1 VAVATVDIQINSQG
15 AVRSLN
21 QVDVASR
28 NTQSALQKLDGVV
41 GSLAASFAAGFAINR
56 VINDVK
62 ELDTNIRRLGT
73 VGVNVAKIN
82 PALSALSDRLGGV
95 ANKAELA
102 AASYQAASA
111 GFSDTAGN
119 IRILEAATKAATG
132 GLADNQGVT
141 EVLVKTLN
149 AYGMSGTQAYQVTD
163 SISKAVELGN
173 QEWSDYVSQLGR
185 VASMAALAGVS
196 LDEMNAF
203 IASAT
208 KNGATAEVAFTGL
221 SSVLT
226 QLLQPTKESQTAAA
240 QLGIQWNLMG
250 LQTKGLGGLMK
261 ELAVAINKDKEA
273 AARMVGPTEA
283 MRGAFAAASKD
294 GKDFETILGQI
305 GNASGKTDADFQTMK
320 GSLENTFKAL
330 DTSFKNLSEAL
341 GKAFGPTLVITIQDI
356 TKNVNGFA
364 AAMSAVPQPVM
375 NATGELVK
383 LIAQMILVQ
392 KAIQG
397 VIGLHVAFVAA
408 TTAITGSVAASG
420 TAATGSATAF
430 ALYTTNARTLQ
441 AASIA
446 TAGSVT
452 GLTTALLGLAGI
464 GIVTV
469 GINYVITQT
478 GAVLGSASA
487 AEKSLAAR
495 SQQSLAEQL
504 KGKTVE
510 ERQKMLK
517 TTQKNLANDR
527 KLASTLALQIRA
539 QDARAESAA
548 EMAAP
553 ADRAKLMEVQ
563 ARVKTNQA
571 RIKAITSI
579 PLEKPKKP
587 ELPPTPTGVS
597 GTGAGKDEKKKAKKE
612 RESELAQIQAA
623 NGLFASQEVI
633 KARIAKAEYDQN
645 QLEVMR
651 LQMVGRGVDLLAQAA
666 AIQRE
671 KIPQDEKDAKM
682 LGVRNG
688 LIASENQYQREIAQY
703 VKQQQEPLD
712 AIILA
717 NKTKFE
723 DDKAYQRL
731 LAEGINPELAQQYV
745 EIDRAGKALQKSLEP
760 AVALAKAAVLEAEAR
775 GMSAE
780 KIAEL
785 KKSLEDLQKL
795 PGQKVDEAKKGAEAA
810 NQPKSEAEKVAE
822 RIATLKKEITGL
834 TSIST
839 MAITAADGIGAA
851 FANSFQSLIQGS
863 MNAQEALA
871 SFFQNVASMFIEM
884 AMQIIA
890 KQMIMIVLQ
899 SILKALG
906 GGGSNLNAPANIN
919 NPLGDLGTIGGAYTG
934 KAIGG
939 PVTGNASYM
948 VGERGPEIFTPS
960 TSGNITPNNRLRDV
974 MGGSPASAGGGQ
986 MLNMTFETTRF
997 GNTEY
1002 VSRDQLEAA
1011 MAQTRRQAANDG
1023 AKRGMGMTLD
1033 KLQQSPQTRSRV
1045 GIR

>member
-21 QVDVASR
+21 QVDVASKR
-28 NTQSALQKLDGVV
+28 TQSALQKLDGVV

-56 VINDVK
+56 IISDVK

-149 AYGMSGTQAYQVTD
+149 AYGMSGTEAYKVTD

-185 VASMAALAGVS
+185 VASMAALSGVS

-221 SSVLT
+221 SAVLT

-240 QLGIQWNLMG
+240 KLGIQWNLMG

-261 ELAVAINKDKEA
+261 ELAVAIDRDKEA

-294 GKDFETILGQI
+294 GKDFSDILGQI

-320 GSLENTFKAL
+320 GSLDNTFKAL

-356 TKNVNGFA
+356 TKGVNGFA
-364 AAMSAVPQPVM
+364 DAMDAVPQPVM
-375 NATGELVK
+375 NATGELIK

-495 SQQSLAEQL
+495 SQQSLAGQL

-553 ADRAKLMEVQ
+553 ADRAKLIEVQ

-587 ELPPTPTGVS
+587 ELPPTLTGVGATGTDTGGAKKTPKPKDFTEQITNS
-597 GTGAGKDEKKKAKKE
+597 GTMLDLARSQFDIEGKILEARVAENTQLALNLEAQKQLLQVNADIAKIKADKDMPAAQKKIELARLAIQSETVSRQLNFDITAFQKQAIDSYPGYISGIMSAASGYSTILEYSKQLTVEQQKQKDLADGIANTVGQGMTSAFDALISGSENFGASLRNIASGVLKDIAMQLLRIYVINQAINAISSFFGPKTSAGAGFGGFNPASFSMGSLSGGLTGAGNF
-612 RESELAQIQAA
+612 S
-623 NGLFASQEVI
+623 
-633 KARIAKAEYDQN
+633 
-645 QLEVMR
+645 
-651 LQMVGRGVDLLAQAA
+651 
-666 AIQRE
+666 
-671 KIPQDEKDAKM
+671 
-682 LGVRNG
+682 
-688 LIASENQYQREIAQY
+688 
-703 VKQQQEPLD
+703 
-712 AIILA
+712 
-717 NKTKFE
+717 
-723 DDKAYQRL
+723 
-731 LAEGINPELAQQYV
+731 
-745 EIDRAGKALQKSLEP
+745 
-760 AVALAKAAVLEAEAR
+760 
-775 GMSAE
+775 SAFV
-780 KIAEL
+780 
-785 KKSLEDLQKL
+785 
-795 PGQKVDEAKKGAEAA
+795 P
-810 NQPKSEAEKVAE
+810 
-822 RIATLKKEITGL
+822 
-834 TSIST
+834 
-839 MAITAADGIGAA
+839 
-851 FANSFQSLIQGS
+851 
-863 MNAQEALA
+863 
-871 SFFQNVASMFIEM
+871 
-884 AMQIIA
+884 
-890 KQMIMIVLQ
+890 
-899 SILKALG
+899 KALG
-906 GGGSNLNAPANIN
+906 GPVSAGS
-919 NPLGDLGTIGGAYTG
+919 
-934 KAIGG
+934 
-939 PVTGNASYM
+939 SYM
-948 VGERGPEIFTPS
+948 VGERGPELFTPKHGGSIVPNNALGGSS
-960 TSGNITPNNRLRDV
+960 TNVVVNVDASGNSNVQGDQAQAKQLGVAVSAAVQAELVKQQRP
-974 MGGSPASAGGGQ
+974 GGLLSG
-986 MLNMTFETTRF
+986 
-997 GNTEY
+997 
-1002 VSRDQLEAA
+1002 
-1011 MAQTRRQAANDG
+1011 TRR
-1023 AKRGMGMTLD
+1023 
-1033 KLQQSPQTRSRV
+1033 
-1045 GIR
+1045 

>member
-1 VAVATVDIQINSQG
+1 MAVATVDIQINSQG

-21 QVDVASR
+21 QVDVASKR
-28 NTQSALQKLDGVV
+28 TQSALQKLDGVV

-56 VINDVK
+56 IISDVK

-149 AYGMSGTQAYQVTD
+149 AYGMSGTEAYKVTD

-185 VASMAALAGVS
+185 VASMAALSGVS

-221 SSVLT
+221 SAVLT

-240 QLGIQWNLMG
+240 KLGIQWNLMG

-261 ELAVAINKDKEA
+261 ELAVAIDRDKEA

-294 GKDFETILGQI
+294 GKDFSDILGQI

-320 GSLENTFKAL
+320 GSLDNTFKAL

-356 TKNVNGFA
+356 TKGVNGFGY
-364 AAMSAVPQPVM
+364 AMDAVPQPVM
-375 NATGELVK
+375 NATGELIK

-495 SQQSLAEQL
+495 SQQSLAGQL

-553 ADRAKLMEVQ
+553 ADRAKLIEVQ

-587 ELPPTPTGVS
+587 ELPPTPTGV
-597 GTGAGKDEKKKAKKE
+597 GATGAGTEKGSKKKKAKDFTEQIANSGTMLDLARSQFDIEGKILE
-612 RESELAQIQAA
+612 ARVAENTQLVLNLEAQKQLLQVNADIAKIKADKDMPAAQKKIELA
-623 NGLFASQEVI
+623 
-633 KARIAKAEYDQN
+633 
-645 QLEVMR
+645 R
-651 LQMVGRGVDLLAQAA
+651 L
-666 AIQRE
+666 AIQ
-671 KIPQDEKDAKM
+671 
-682 LGVRNG
+682 
-688 LIASENQYQREIAQY
+688 SETVSRQLNFDITAFQ
-703 VKQQQEPLD
+703 KQ
-712 AIILA
+712 AIDSYPGYIS
-717 NKTKFE
+717 
-723 DDKAYQRL
+723 
-731 LAEGINPELAQQYV
+731 GI
-745 EIDRAGKALQKSLEP
+745 
-760 AVALAKAAVLEAEAR
+760 
-775 GMSAE
+775 MSAASGYST
-780 KIAEL
+780 I
-785 KKSLEDLQKL
+785 LEYSKQLTVEQQKQKDL
-795 PGQKVDEAKKGAEAA
+795 
-810 NQPKSEAEKVAE
+810 
-822 RIATLKKEITGL
+822 
-834 TSIST
+834 
-839 MAITAADGIGAA
+839 ADGIANTVGQGMTSAFDALISGSENFGASLRNIA
-851 FANSFQSLIQGS
+851 SGVLKDIAMQLLRIYVINQAINAISSFFGPKTSAGAGFGGF
-863 MNAQEALA
+863 NPA
-871 SFFQNVASMFIEM
+871 SFSMGSLSGGLTGAGNFSS
-884 AMQIIA
+884 AF
-890 KQMIMIVLQ
+890 VP
-899 SILKALG
+899 KALG
-906 GGGSNLNAPANIN
+906 GPVSAGS
-919 NPLGDLGTIGGAYTG
+919 
-934 KAIGG
+934 
-939 PVTGNASYM
+939 SYM
-948 VGERGPEIFTPS
+948 VGERGPELFTPKHGGSIIPNNALGGGS
-960 TSGNITPNNRLRDV
+960 TSVMVNVDASGNSNVQGDQAQAKQLGVAVSAAVQAELVKQQRP
-974 MGGSPASAGGGQ
+974 GGLLSG
-986 MLNMTFETTRF
+986 
-997 GNTEY
+997 
-1002 VSRDQLEAA
+1002 
-1011 MAQTRRQAANDG
+1011 TRR
-1023 AKRGMGMTLD
+1023 
-1033 KLQQSPQTRSRV
+1033 
-1045 GIR
+1045 

>member
-1 VAVATVDIQINSQG
+1 VAVATVDIQVNSQG

-21 QVDVASR
+21 QVGVASKGAE
-28 NTQSALQKLDGVV
+28 SALQRLDGVV
-41 GSLAASFAAGFAINR
+41 GSLAASFAAGFAINK
-56 VINDVK
+56 IIGDVK

-95 ANKAELA
+95 ANKADLA
-102 AASYQAASA
+102 ASSYQAASA

-149 AYGMSGTQAYQVTD
+149 AYGMSGTEAYKVTD
-163 SISKAVELGN
+163 SISKAVEIGN

-185 VASMAALAGVS
+185 VASMAALSGVS
-196 LDEMNAF
+196 LDELNAF

-221 SSVLT
+221 SAVLT

-240 QLGIQWNLMG
+240 KLGIQWNLMG

-261 ELAVAINKDKEA
+261 ELAVAIDKDKEA

-294 GKDFETILGQI
+294 GKDFRDILGQI

-320 GSLENTFKAL
+320 GSLDNTFKAL

-356 TKNVNGFA
+356 TKGVNGFA
-364 AAMSAVPQPVM
+364 DAMDAVPQPVM
-375 NATGELVK
+375 NATGELIK

-478 GAVLGSASA
+478 GAVLESASA

-495 SQQSLAEQL
+495 SQQSLAGQL
-504 KGKTVE
+504 KDKTVE

-553 ADRAKLMEVQ
+553 ADRAKLIEVQ
-563 ARVKTNQA
+563 ARIKTNQA

-579 PLEKPKKP
+579 PLEKPKNP

-597 GTGAGKDEKKKAKKE
+597 GAGAGTETGGKKKKAKDFTEQIANSGIMLDLARSQFDIEGKILE
-612 RESELAQIQAA
+612 ARVAENTQLVLNLEAQKQLLQVNADIARIKVDKDMPAAQKKIELA
-623 NGLFASQEVI
+623 
-633 KARIAKAEYDQN
+633 
-645 QLEVMR
+645 R
-651 LQMVGRGVDLLAQAA
+651 L
-666 AIQRE
+666 AIQSETISRQLNFDITAFQKQAVDTYPE
-671 KIPQDEKDAKM
+671 Y
-682 LGVRNG
+682 
-688 LIASENQYQREIAQY
+688 IA
-703 VKQQQEPLD
+703 
-712 AIILA
+712 
-717 NKTKFE
+717 
-723 DDKAYQRL
+723 
-731 LAEGINPELAQQYV
+731 GI
-745 EIDRAGKALQKSLEP
+745 
-760 AVALAKAAVLEAEAR
+760 
-775 GMSAE
+775 MSAASGYST
-780 KIAEL
+780 I
-785 KKSLEDLQKL
+785 LEYSKQLTVEQQKQKDL
-795 PGQKVDEAKKGAEAA
+795 
-810 NQPKSEAEKVAE
+810 
-822 RIATLKKEITGL
+822 
-834 TSIST
+834 
-839 MAITAADGIGAA
+839 ADGIANTVGQGMTSAFDALISGTESFGASLRNIA
-851 FANSFQSLIQGS
+851 SGVLKDIAMQLLRIYVINQAINAISSFFGPKTPAGAGFGGF
-863 MNAQEALA
+863 NPA
-871 SFFQNVASMFIEM
+871 SFSMGSLSGGLTGATNFSS
-884 AMQIIA
+884 AF
-890 KQMIMIVLQ
+890 VP
-899 SILKALG
+899 KALG
-906 GGGSNLNAPANIN
+906 GPVSAGS
-919 NPLGDLGTIGGAYTG
+919 
-934 KAIGG
+934 
-939 PVTGNASYM
+939 SYM
-948 VGERGPEIFTPS
+948 VGERGPELFTPKHGGSIVPNNALGGGS
-960 TSGNITPNNRLRDV
+960 TSVVVNVDASGNSNVQGDQAQSRQLGIAVSAAVQAELVKQQRP
-974 MGGSPASAGGGQ
+974 GGLLSG
-986 MLNMTFETTRF
+986 
-997 GNTEY
+997 
-1002 VSRDQLEAA
+1002 
-1011 MAQTRRQAANDG
+1011 TRR
-1023 AKRGMGMTLD
+1023 
-1033 KLQQSPQTRSRV
+1033 
-1045 GIR
+1045 

>member
-1 VAVATVDIQINSQG
+1 VAVATVDIQVNSQG

-21 QVDVASR
+21 QVGVASK

-56 VINDVK
+56 IISDVK

-149 AYGMSGTQAYQVTD
+149 AYGMSGTEAYKVTD

-185 VASMAALAGVS
+185 VASMAALSGVS

-221 SSVLT
+221 SAVLT

-240 QLGIQWNLMG
+240 KLGIQWNLMG

-261 ELAVAINKDKEA
+261 ELSVAIDKDKEA

-294 GKDFETILGQI
+294 GKDFRDILGQI

-320 GSLENTFKAL
+320 GSLDNTFKAL

-356 TKNVNGFA
+356 TKGVNGFA
-364 AAMSAVPQPVM
+364 DAMDAVPQPVM
-375 NATGELVK
+375 NATGELIK

-495 SQQSLAEQL
+495 SQQSLAGQL

-553 ADRAKLMEVQ
+553 ADRAKLIEVQ

-587 ELPPTPTGVS
+587 ELPPTPTGV
-597 GTGAGKDEKKKAKKE
+597 GATGAGTEKGSKKAKVKDFTE
-612 RESELAQIQAA
+612 QITNSGTMLDLARSQFDIEGKILEARVAENTQLVLNLEAQKQLLQVNADIAKIKADKDMPAAQKKIELA
-623 NGLFASQEVI
+623 
-633 KARIAKAEYDQN
+633 
-645 QLEVMR
+645 R
-651 LQMVGRGVDLLAQAA
+651 L
-666 AIQRE
+666 AIQSETVSRQLNFDITAFQ
-671 KIPQDEKDAKM
+671 KQAVDTYPQYISGIMSAASGYSTILEYSKQLTVEQQKQKDLAD
-682 LGVRNG
+682 GVANTVGQGMTSAFDALISGSENFGASLRN
-688 LIASENQYQREIAQY
+688 IASGVLKDIAMQLLRIYVINQ
-703 VKQQQEPLD
+703 
-712 AIILA
+712 AINAISSFLGP
-717 NKTKFE
+717 KTSAGSGF
-723 DDKAYQRL
+723 
-731 LAEGINPELAQQYV
+731 GGFNP
-745 EIDRAGKALQKSLEP
+745 
-760 AVALAKAAVLEAEAR
+760 
-775 GMSAE
+775 
-780 KIAEL
+780 
-785 KKSLEDLQKL
+785 
-795 PGQKVDEAKKGAEAA
+795 
-810 NQPKSEAEKVAE
+810 
-822 RIATLKKEITGL
+822 
-834 TSIST
+834 
-839 MAITAADGIGAA
+839 
-851 FANSFQSLIQGS
+851 
-863 MNAQEALA
+863 A
-871 SFFQNVASMFIEM
+871 SFSMSSLSGGLSGATNFSS
-884 AMQIIA
+884 AF
-890 KQMIMIVLQ
+890 VP
-899 SILKALG
+899 KALG
-906 GGGSNLNAPANIN
+906 GPVSAGS
-919 NPLGDLGTIGGAYTG
+919 
-934 KAIGG
+934 
-939 PVTGNASYM
+939 SYM
-948 VGERGPEIFTPS
+948 VGERGPELFTPKHGGSIVPNNALGGGS
-960 TSGNITPNNRLRDV
+960 TSVVVNVDASGNSNVQGDQAQAKQLGVAVSAAVQAELVKQQRP
-974 MGGSPASAGGGQ
+974 GGLLAG
-986 MLNMTFETTRF
+986 
-997 GNTEY
+997 
-1002 VSRDQLEAA
+1002 
-1011 MAQTRRQAANDG
+1011 TRR
-1023 AKRGMGMTLD
+1023 
-1033 KLQQSPQTRSRV
+1033 
-1045 GIR
+1045 

>member
-1 VAVATVDIQINSQG
+1 MAVATVDIQINSQG
-15 AVRSLN
+15 AVRNLN
-21 QVDVASR
+21 QVGVASKSAE
-28 NTQSALQKLDGVV
+28 NALQRLDGVV

-56 VINDVK
+56 IISDVK

-95 ANKAELA
+95 ANKADLA
-102 AASYQAASA
+102 ASSYQAASA

-149 AYGMSGTQAYQVTD
+149 AYGMSGTEAYKVTD

-185 VASMAALAGVS
+185 VASMAALSGVS

-221 SSVLT
+221 SAVLT

-240 QLGIQWNLMG
+240 KLGIQWNLMG
-250 LQTKGLGGLMK
+250 LQTKGLSGLMK
-261 ELAVAINKDKEA
+261 ELAVAIDKDKEA

-294 GKDFETILGQI
+294 GKDFRDILGQI

-320 GSLENTFKAL
+320 GSLDNTFKAL

-356 TKNVNGFA
+356 TKGVNGFA
-364 AAMSAVPQPVM
+364 DAMDAVPQPVM
-375 NATGELVK
+375 NATGELIK

-430 ALYTTNARTLQ
+430 ALYTSNTRTLQ
-441 AASIA
+441 TAAIA

-495 SQQSLAEQL
+495 SQQSLAGQL

-517 TTQKNLANDR
+517 ITQKNLANDR

-553 ADRAKLMEVQ
+553 ADRAKLIEVQ

-587 ELPPTPTGVS
+587 ELPPTPTGVAGA
-597 GTGAGKDEKKKAKKE
+597 GTGTGTGTKPPRAKQTPKPKDFTEQIANSKTALNLANLQFAAEGKILEARRLANEPLALALTAQKE
-612 RESELAQIQAA
+612 IYRINADVAR
-623 NGLFASQEVI
+623 I
-633 KARIAKAEYDQN
+633 KADKDMPAAQKLNEIAALEIQSKTINRQLTYDIATAEQTAG
-645 QLEVMR
+645 QTR
-651 LQMVGRGVDLLAQAA
+651 LQ
-666 AIQRE
+666 
-671 KIPQDEKDAKM
+671 
-682 LGVRNG
+682 
-688 LIASENQYQREIAQY
+688 
-703 VKQQQEPLD
+703 
-712 AIILA
+712 
-717 NKTKFE
+717 
-723 DDKAYQRL
+723 
-731 LAEGINPELAQQYV
+731 
-745 EIDRAGKALQKSLEP
+745 
-760 AVALAKAAVLEAEAR
+760 
-775 GMSAE
+775 
-780 KIAEL
+780 
-785 KKSLEDLQKL
+785 
-795 PGQKVDEAKKGAEAA
+795 
-810 NQPKSEAEKVAE
+810 
-822 RIATLKKEITGL
+822 
-834 TSIST
+834 
-839 MAITAADGIGAA
+839 AITAYLEKQYELNTAIQQQKALAESVSGTLGQGMTAVFDT
-851 FANSFQSLIQGS
+851 LIQGS
-863 MNAQEALA
+863 DNWGKSLQQIASKVLVDIANQLIRIYVIEQAVSAIKSFLSPALP
-871 SFFQNVASMFIEM
+871 F
-884 AMQIIA
+884 
-890 KQMIMIVLQ
+890 
-899 SILKALG
+899 G
-906 GGGSNLNAPANIN
+906 GGG
-919 NPLGDLGTIGGAYTG
+919 GQIGGVGTLGPNYGIKQFAN
-934 KAIGG
+934 GG
-939 PVTGNASYM
+939 VPPVGRPSI
-948 VGERGPEIFTPS
+948 VGERGPELFMPGIRGTV
-960 TSGNITPNNRLRDV
+960 IPNGGF
-974 MGGSPASAGGGQ
+974 GGSTNVVVNVDASGSNVQGDQAQAKQLGVAVSAAVQAELVKQQRPGGLLAG
-986 MLNMTFETTRF
+986 
-997 GNTEY
+997 
-1002 VSRDQLEAA
+1002 
-1011 MAQTRRQAANDG
+1011 TRR
-1023 AKRGMGMTLD
+1023 
-1033 KLQQSPQTRSRV
+1033 
-1045 GIR
+1045 

>member
-15 AVRSLN
+15 AVRNLN
-21 QVDVASR
+21 QVGVASKGAE
-28 NTQSALQKLDGVV
+28 NALQRLDGVV
-41 GSLAASFAAGFAINR
+41 GSLAASFAAGFAINK
-56 VINDVK
+56 IISDVK

-95 ANKAELA
+95 ANKADLA
-102 AASYQAASA
+102 ASSYQAASA

-149 AYGMSGTQAYQVTD
+149 AYGMSGTEAYKVTD

-185 VASMAALAGVS
+185 VASMAALSGVS

-221 SSVLT
+221 SAVLT

-240 QLGIQWNLMG
+240 KLGIQWNLMG

-261 ELAVAINKDKEA
+261 ELAVAIDKDKEA

-294 GKDFETILGQI
+294 GKDFRDILGQI

-320 GSLENTFKAL
+320 GSLDNTFKAL

-356 TKNVNGFA
+356 TKGVNGFA
-364 AAMSAVPQPVM
+364 DAMDAVPQPVM
-375 NATGELVK
+375 NATGELIK

-495 SQQSLAEQL
+495 SQQSLAGQL

-587 ELPPTPTGVS
+587 ELPPTPTGA
-597 GTGAGKDEKKKAKKE
+597 GATGAGTEKGSKKKKAKDFTEQITNSGTMLDLARSQFDIEGKILE
-612 RESELAQIQAA
+612 ARVAENTQLVLNLEAQKQLLQVNADIARIKVDKDMPAAQKKIELA
-623 NGLFASQEVI
+623 
-633 KARIAKAEYDQN
+633 
-645 QLEVMR
+645 R
-651 LQMVGRGVDLLAQAA
+651 L
-666 AIQRE
+666 AIQSETVSRQLNFDITAFQ
-671 KIPQDEKDAKM
+671 KQAIDSYPQYISGIMSAASGYSTVLEYSKQLTVEQQKQKDLAD
-682 LGVRNG
+682 GVANTVGQGMTSAFDALISGSENFGASLRN
-688 LIASENQYQREIAQY
+688 IASGVLKDIAMQLLRIYVINQ
-703 VKQQQEPLD
+703 
-712 AIILA
+712 AINAISSFLGP
-717 NKTKFE
+717 KTSAGAGF
-723 DDKAYQRL
+723 
-731 LAEGINPELAQQYV
+731 GGFNPASFSM
-745 EIDRAGKALQKSLEP
+745 GSLS
-760 AVALAKAAVLEAEAR
+760 
-775 GMSAE
+775 G
-780 KIAEL
+780 
-785 KKSLEDLQKL
+785 
-795 PGQKVDEAKKGAEAA
+795 
-810 NQPKSEAEKVAE
+810 
-822 RIATLKKEITGL
+822 GL
-834 TSIST
+834 TGVGNFSS
-839 MAITAADGIGAA
+839 A
-851 FANSFQSLIQGS
+851 F
-863 MNAQEALA
+863 
-871 SFFQNVASMFIEM
+871 VP
-884 AMQIIA
+884 
-890 KQMIMIVLQ
+890 
-899 SILKALG
+899 KALG
-906 GGGSNLNAPANIN
+906 GPVSAGS
-919 NPLGDLGTIGGAYTG
+919 
-934 KAIGG
+934 
-939 PVTGNASYM
+939 SYM
-948 VGERGPEIFTPS
+948 VGERGPELFTPKHG
-960 TSGNITPNNRLRDV
+960 GNIVPNNAL
-974 MGGSPASAGGGQ
+974 GGG
-986 MLNMTFETTRF
+986 TTNVVVNVDAS
-997 GNTEY
+997 GSNVQGDQAQAKQLGVV
-1002 VSRDQLEAA
+1002 VSAA
-1011 MAQTRRQAANDG
+1011 VQAELVKQQRPGGLLAGTRR
-1023 AKRGMGMTLD
+1023 
-1033 KLQQSPQTRSRV
+1033 
-1045 GIR
+1045 

>member
-1 VAVATVDIQINSQG
+1 MAVATVDIQINSQG

-21 QVDVASR
+21 QVDVASKR
-28 NTQSALQKLDGVV
+28 TQSALQKLDGVV

-56 VINDVK
+56 IISDVK

-149 AYGMSGTQAYQVTD
+149 AYGMSGTEAYKVTD

-185 VASMAALAGVS
+185 VASMAALSGVS

-221 SSVLT
+221 SAVLT

-240 QLGIQWNLMG
+240 KLGIQWNLMG

-261 ELAVAINKDKEA
+261 ELAVAIDRDKEA

-294 GKDFETILGQI
+294 GKDFSDILGQI

-320 GSLENTFKAL
+320 GSLDNTFKAL

-356 TKNVNGFA
+356 TKGVNGFA
-364 AAMSAVPQPVM
+364 DAMDAVPQPVM
-375 NATGELVK
+375 NATGELIK

-495 SQQSLAEQL
+495 SQHSLAGQL

-553 ADRAKLMEVQ
+553 ADRAKLIEVQ

-587 ELPPTPTGVS
+587 ELPPTLTRVGATGTDTGGAKKTPKPKDFTEQITNSGTMLDLARSQFDIEGKILEARVAENTQLVLNLEAQKQLLQVNADIAKIKADKDMPAAQKKIELARLAIQSETVS
-597 GTGAGKDEKKKAKKE
+597 RQLNFDITAFQKQAIDSYPGYISGIMSAASGYSTILEYSKQLTVEQQKQKDLADGIANTVGQGMTSAFDALISGSENFGASLRNIASGVLKDIAMQLLRIYVINQAINAISSFFGPKTSAGAGFGGFNPASFSMGSLSGGLTGAGNF
-612 RESELAQIQAA
+612 S
-623 NGLFASQEVI
+623 
-633 KARIAKAEYDQN
+633 
-645 QLEVMR
+645 
-651 LQMVGRGVDLLAQAA
+651 
-666 AIQRE
+666 
-671 KIPQDEKDAKM
+671 
-682 LGVRNG
+682 
-688 LIASENQYQREIAQY
+688 
-703 VKQQQEPLD
+703 
-712 AIILA
+712 
-717 NKTKFE
+717 
-723 DDKAYQRL
+723 
-731 LAEGINPELAQQYV
+731 
-745 EIDRAGKALQKSLEP
+745 
-760 AVALAKAAVLEAEAR
+760 
-775 GMSAE
+775 SAFV
-780 KIAEL
+780 
-785 KKSLEDLQKL
+785 
-795 PGQKVDEAKKGAEAA
+795 P
-810 NQPKSEAEKVAE
+810 
-822 RIATLKKEITGL
+822 
-834 TSIST
+834 
-839 MAITAADGIGAA
+839 
-851 FANSFQSLIQGS
+851 
-863 MNAQEALA
+863 
-871 SFFQNVASMFIEM
+871 
-884 AMQIIA
+884 
-890 KQMIMIVLQ
+890 
-899 SILKALG
+899 KALG
-906 GGGSNLNAPANIN
+906 GPVSAGS
-919 NPLGDLGTIGGAYTG
+919 
-934 KAIGG
+934 
-939 PVTGNASYM
+939 SYM
-948 VGERGPEIFTPS
+948 VGERGPELFTPKHGGS
-960 TSGNITPNNRLRDV
+960 IIPNNALG
-974 MGGSPASAGGGQ
+974 GGSTNVVVNVDASGSNVQGDQSQAKQLGVAVSAAVQAELVKQQRPGGLLSG
-986 MLNMTFETTRF
+986 
-997 GNTEY
+997 
-1002 VSRDQLEAA
+1002 
-1011 MAQTRRQAANDG
+1011 TRR
-1023 AKRGMGMTLD
+1023 
-1033 KLQQSPQTRSRV
+1033 
-1045 GIR
+1045 

>member
-1 VAVATVDIQINSQG
+1 VAVATVDIQVNSQG

-21 QVDVASR
+21 QVGVASKGAE
-28 NTQSALQKLDGVV
+28 SALQRLDGVV
-41 GSLAASFAAGFAINR
+41 GSLAASFAAGFAINK
-56 VINDVK
+56 IIGDVK

-95 ANKAELA
+95 ANKADLA
-102 AASYQAASA
+102 ASSYQAASA

-149 AYGMSGTQAYQVTD
+149 AYGMSGTEAYKVTD

-185 VASMAALAGVS
+185 VASMAALSGVS
-196 LDEMNAF
+196 LDELNAF

-221 SSVLT
+221 SAVLT

-240 QLGIQWNLMG
+240 KLGIQWNLMG

-261 ELAVAINKDKEA
+261 ELAVAIDKDKEA

-294 GKDFETILGQI
+294 GKDFRDILGQI

-320 GSLENTFKAL
+320 GSLDNTFKAL

-356 TKNVNGFA
+356 TKGVNGFA
-364 AAMSAVPQPVM
+364 DAMDAVPQPVM
-375 NATGELVK
+375 NATGELIK

-478 GAVLGSASA
+478 GAVLESASA

-495 SQQSLAEQL
+495 SQQSLAGQL

-553 ADRAKLMEVQ
+553 ADRAKLIEVQ
-563 ARVKTNQA
+563 ARIKTNQA

-579 PLEKPKKP
+579 PLEKPKNP

-597 GTGAGKDEKKKAKKE
+597 GAGAGTGAKRTKKLPEPKDFTEQIANSKTALNLANLQFAAEGKILEARRLANEPLALALTAQKEIYRINADMARIKADKDMPA
-612 RESELAQIQAA
+612 AQKLNEIAALEVQSKAITRQLTYDIATAEQAA
-623 NGLFASQEVI
+623 GQT
-633 KARIAKAEYDQN
+633 
-645 QLEVMR
+645 R
-651 LQMVGRGVDLLAQAA
+651 LQ
-666 AIQRE
+666 
-671 KIPQDEKDAKM
+671 
-682 LGVRNG
+682 
-688 LIASENQYQREIAQY
+688 
-703 VKQQQEPLD
+703 
-712 AIILA
+712 
-717 NKTKFE
+717 
-723 DDKAYQRL
+723 
-731 LAEGINPELAQQYV
+731 
-745 EIDRAGKALQKSLEP
+745 
-760 AVALAKAAVLEAEAR
+760 
-775 GMSAE
+775 
-780 KIAEL
+780 
-785 KKSLEDLQKL
+785 
-795 PGQKVDEAKKGAEAA
+795 
-810 NQPKSEAEKVAE
+810 
-822 RIATLKKEITGL
+822 
-834 TSIST
+834 
-839 MAITAADGIGAA
+839 AITAYLEKQYELNTAIQQQKALAESVSSTLGQGMTSVFDL
-851 FANSFQSLIQGS
+851 LIQGS
-863 MNAQEALA
+863 DNWGKSLQQIASKVLVDIANQLIRIYVIEQAVSAIKSFLSPALP
-871 SFFQNVASMFIEM
+871 F
-884 AMQIIA
+884 
-890 KQMIMIVLQ
+890 
-899 SILKALG
+899 G
-906 GGGSNLNAPANIN
+906 GGG
-919 NPLGDLGTIGGAYTG
+919 GQIGGVGTLGPNYGIKQFAN
-934 KAIGG
+934 GG
-939 PVTGNASYM
+939 VPPVGRPSL
-948 VGERGPEIFTPS
+948 VGERGPELFMPGIRGTVIPNGGFGGS
-960 TSGNITPNNRLRDV
+960 TSVVVNVDASGNSNVQGDQAQSRQLGIAVSAAVQAELVKQQRP
-974 MGGSPASAGGGQ
+974 GGLLSG
-986 MLNMTFETTRF
+986 
-997 GNTEY
+997 
-1002 VSRDQLEAA
+1002 
-1011 MAQTRRQAANDG
+1011 TRR
-1023 AKRGMGMTLD
+1023 
-1033 KLQQSPQTRSRV
+1033 
-1045 GIR
+1045 

>member
-1 VAVATVDIQINSQG
+1 MAVATVDIQINSQG

-21 QVDVASR
+21 QVDLASR

-261 ELAVAINKDKEA
+261 ELAVAIDKDKEA

-356 TKNVNGFA
+356 TKGVNGFA
-364 AAMSAVPQPVM
+364 TAMSAVPQPVM
-375 NATGELVK
+375 DAVGTIIKVT
-383 LIAQMILVQ
+383 AQIILLQ
-392 KAIQG
+392 KAMQG
-397 VIGLHVAFVAA
+397 VIALRAAYVLAMGSMA
-408 TTAITGSVAASG
+408 TT
-420 TAATGSATAF
+420 TAAAGAAANSSASAF
-430 ALYTTNARTLQ
+430 ALYTNNIKTLETAS
-441 AASIA
+441 AASTTKVAGLLRVVGSLAAIGGIVITVDLIVKGIGDVIA
-446 TAGSVT
+446 ATREIMRLRGIRAGGGAAAQFAGASRETVV
-452 GLTTALLGLAGI
+452 GAQKDQKKILAGI
-464 GIVTV
+464 QRSQKANELNAGQKLAQTV
-469 GINYVITQT
+469 LGGLSPVFGLPTAGQQAQRAQLYQEQTRFSQGVLGLDPMKFKETTPKPQETTQT
-478 GAVLGSASA
+478 SNS
-487 AEKSLAAR
+487 SDP
-495 SQQSLAEQL
+495 
-504 KGKTVE
+504 
-510 ERQKMLK
+510 
-517 TTQKNLANDR
+517 N
-527 KLASTLALQIRA
+527 
-539 QDARAESAA
+539 
-548 EMAAP
+548 
-553 ADRAKLMEVQ
+553 
-563 ARVKTNQA
+563 
-571 RIKAITSI
+571 
-579 PLEKPKKP
+579 
-587 ELPPTPTGVS
+587 
-597 GTGAGKDEKKKAKKE
+597 AGKDEKKKADKAA
-612 RESELAQIQAA
+612 RDAARLAEQTKTQLDAA
-623 NGLFASQEVI
+623 YKLNAL
-633 KARIAKAEYDQN
+633 
-645 QLEVMR
+645 
-651 LQMVGRGVDLLAQAA
+651 AA
-666 AIQRE
+666 ADLGIQTS
-671 KIPQDEKDAKM
+671 M
-682 LGVRNG
+682 
-688 LIASENQYQREIAQY
+688 
-703 VKQQQEPLD
+703 
-712 AIILA
+712 
-717 NKTKFE
+717 TKEETLQGQF
-723 DDKAYQRL
+723 DKAALERRIKFL
-731 LAEGINPELAQQYV
+731 
-745 EIDRAGKALQKSLEP
+745 DLQKSAKSESERQSLASAQLSEILIANNKYAKDKKDLLEQQT
-760 AVALAKAAVLEAEAR
+760 
-775 GMSAE
+775 
-780 KIAEL
+780 AEL
-785 KKSLEDLQKL
+785 YSQLDISGVLDKTLQNRLSGAFMGNTATGTFGTQMDLMPELTGGKAGKKIEELKTQI
-795 PGQKVDEAKKGAEAA
+795 
-810 NQPKSEAEKVAE
+810 SE
-822 RIATLKKEITGL
+822 L
-834 TSIST
+834 TNIGN

-851 FANSFQSLIQGS
+851 FADSFQGLIQGS
-863 MNAQEALA
+863 MNAQQALGN
-871 SFFQNVASMFIEM
+871 FFKSVANMFLEM
-884 AMQIIA
+884 AAQIIA
-890 KQMIMIVLQ
+890 KQMAMIVLQ

-906 GGGSNLNAPANIN
+906 AAVGGGSVGSTATNY
-919 NPLGDLGTIGGAYTG
+919 GGGAG
-934 KAIGG
+934 VSAFNPASFSMGSLVGGRAIGG

-974 MGGSPASAGGGQ
+974 MGGNPASAGGGQ

>member
-15 AVRSLN
+15 AVRNLN
-21 QVDVASR
+21 QVGVASKGAE
-28 NTQSALQKLDGVV
+28 NALKRLDGVV

-56 VINDVK
+56 IISDVK

-95 ANKAELA
+95 ANKADLA
-102 AASYQAASA
+102 ASSYQAASA

-149 AYGMSGTQAYQVTD
+149 AYGMSGTEAYKVTD

-185 VASMAALAGVS
+185 VASMAALSGVS

-221 SSVLT
+221 SAVLT

-240 QLGIQWNLMG
+240 KLGIQWNLMG

-261 ELAVAINKDKEA
+261 ELAVAIDKDKEA

-294 GKDFETILGQI
+294 GKDFRDILGQI

-320 GSLENTFKAL
+320 GSLDNTFKAL

-356 TKNVNGFA
+356 TKGVNGFA
-364 AAMSAVPQPVM
+364 DAMDAVPQPVM
-375 NATGELVK
+375 NATGELIK

-495 SQQSLAEQL
+495 SQQSLAGQL

-553 ADRAKLMEVQ
+553 ADRAKLIEVQ

-587 ELPPTPTGVS
+587 ELPPTPTGV
-597 GTGAGKDEKKKAKKE
+597 GATGAGTEKGSKKKKAKDFTEQITNSGTMLDLARSQFDIEGKILE
-612 RESELAQIQAA
+612 ARVAENTQLVLNLEAQKQLLQVNADIAKIKADKDMPAAQKKIELA
-623 NGLFASQEVI
+623 
-633 KARIAKAEYDQN
+633 
-645 QLEVMR
+645 R
-651 LQMVGRGVDLLAQAA
+651 L
-666 AIQRE
+666 AIQSETVSRQLNFDITAFQ
-671 KIPQDEKDAKM
+671 KQAIDSYPQYISGIMSAASGYSTVLEYSKQLTVEQQKQKDLAD
-682 LGVRNG
+682 GVANTVGQGMTSAFDALISGSENFGASLRN
-688 LIASENQYQREIAQY
+688 IASGVLKDIAMQLLRIYVINQ
-703 VKQQQEPLD
+703 
-712 AIILA
+712 AINAISSFLGP
-717 NKTKFE
+717 KTSAGAGF
-723 DDKAYQRL
+723 
-731 LAEGINPELAQQYV
+731 GGFNPASFSM
-745 EIDRAGKALQKSLEP
+745 GSLS
-760 AVALAKAAVLEAEAR
+760 
-775 GMSAE
+775 G
-780 KIAEL
+780 
-785 KKSLEDLQKL
+785 
-795 PGQKVDEAKKGAEAA
+795 
-810 NQPKSEAEKVAE
+810 
-822 RIATLKKEITGL
+822 GL
-834 TSIST
+834 TGVGNFSS
-839 MAITAADGIGAA
+839 A
-851 FANSFQSLIQGS
+851 F
-863 MNAQEALA
+863 
-871 SFFQNVASMFIEM
+871 VP
-884 AMQIIA
+884 
-890 KQMIMIVLQ
+890 
-899 SILKALG
+899 KALG
-906 GGGSNLNAPANIN
+906 GPVSAGS
-919 NPLGDLGTIGGAYTG
+919 
-934 KAIGG
+934 
-939 PVTGNASYM
+939 SYM
-948 VGERGPEIFTPS
+948 VGERGPELFTPKHGGSIVPNNALGGGS
-960 TSGNITPNNRLRDV
+960 TSVVVNVDASGSSVQGDQAQAKQLGVVVSAAVQAELVKQQRP
-974 MGGSPASAGGGQ
+974 GGLLAG
-986 MLNMTFETTRF
+986 
-997 GNTEY
+997 
-1002 VSRDQLEAA
+1002 
-1011 MAQTRRQAANDG
+1011 TRR
-1023 AKRGMGMTLD
+1023 
-1033 KLQQSPQTRSRV
+1033 
-1045 GIR
+1045 

>member
-1 VAVATVDIQINSQG
+1 MAVATVDIQINSQG
-15 AVRSLN
+15 AVRNLN
-21 QVDVASR
+21 QVGVASKGAE
-28 NTQSALQKLDGVV
+28 NALKRLDGVV

-56 VINDVK
+56 IISDVK

-95 ANKAELA
+95 ANKADLA
-102 AASYQAASA
+102 ASSYQAASA

-149 AYGMSGTQAYQVTD
+149 AYGMSGTEAYKVTD

-185 VASMAALAGVS
+185 VASMAALSGVS

-221 SSVLT
+221 SAVLT

-240 QLGIQWNLMG
+240 KLGIQWNLMG

-261 ELAVAINKDKEA
+261 ELAVAIDKDKEA

-294 GKDFETILGQI
+294 GKDFRDILGQI

-320 GSLENTFKAL
+320 GSLDNTFKAL

-356 TKNVNGFA
+356 TKGVNGFA
-364 AAMSAVPQPVM
+364 DAMDAVPQPVM
-375 NATGELVK
+375 NATGELIK

-495 SQQSLAEQL
+495 SQQSLAGQL

-553 ADRAKLMEVQ
+553 ADRAKLIEVQ

-587 ELPPTPTGVS
+587 ELPPTPTGV
-597 GTGAGKDEKKKAKKE
+597 GATGAGTEKGSKKKKAKDFTEQITNSGTMLDLARSQFDIEGKILE
-612 RESELAQIQAA
+612 ARVAENTQLVLNLEAQKQLLQVNADIAKIKADKDMPAAQKKIELA
-623 NGLFASQEVI
+623 
-633 KARIAKAEYDQN
+633 
-645 QLEVMR
+645 R
-651 LQMVGRGVDLLAQAA
+651 L
-666 AIQRE
+666 AIQSETVSRQLNFDITAFQ
-671 KIPQDEKDAKM
+671 KQAIDSYPQYISGIMSAASGYSTVLEYSKQLTVDQQKQKDLAD
-682 LGVRNG
+682 GVANTVGQGMTSAFDALISGSENFGASLRN
-688 LIASENQYQREIAQY
+688 IASGVLKDIAMQLLRIYVINQ
-703 VKQQQEPLD
+703 
-712 AIILA
+712 AINAISSFLGP
-717 NKTKFE
+717 KTSAGAGF
-723 DDKAYQRL
+723 
-731 LAEGINPELAQQYV
+731 GGFNPASFSM
-745 EIDRAGKALQKSLEP
+745 GSLS
-760 AVALAKAAVLEAEAR
+760 
-775 GMSAE
+775 G
-780 KIAEL
+780 
-785 KKSLEDLQKL
+785 
-795 PGQKVDEAKKGAEAA
+795 
-810 NQPKSEAEKVAE
+810 
-822 RIATLKKEITGL
+822 GL
-834 TSIST
+834 TGVGNFSS
-839 MAITAADGIGAA
+839 A
-851 FANSFQSLIQGS
+851 F
-863 MNAQEALA
+863 
-871 SFFQNVASMFIEM
+871 VP
-884 AMQIIA
+884 
-890 KQMIMIVLQ
+890 
-899 SILKALG
+899 KALG
-906 GGGSNLNAPANIN
+906 GPVSAGS
-919 NPLGDLGTIGGAYTG
+919 
-934 KAIGG
+934 
-939 PVTGNASYM
+939 SYM
-948 VGERGPEIFTPS
+948 VGERGPELFTPKHGGSIVPNNALGGGS
-960 TSGNITPNNRLRDV
+960 TSVVVNVDASGSSVQGDQAQAKQLGVVVSAAVQAELVKQQRP
-974 MGGSPASAGGGQ
+974 GGLLAG
-986 MLNMTFETTRF
+986 
-997 GNTEY
+997 
-1002 VSRDQLEAA
+1002 
-1011 MAQTRRQAANDG
+1011 TRR
-1023 AKRGMGMTLD
+1023 
-1033 KLQQSPQTRSRV
+1033 
-1045 GIR
+1045 

>member
-1 VAVATVDIQINSQG
+1 VAVATVDIQVNSQG

-21 QVDVASR
+21 RVGVASKGAE
-28 NTQSALQKLDGVV
+28 SALQRLDGVV
-41 GSLAASFAAGFAINR
+41 GSLAASFAAGFAINK
-56 VINDVK
+56 IIGDVK

-149 AYGMSGTQAYQVTD
+149 AYGMSGTEAYKVTD

-185 VASMAALAGVS
+185 VASMAALSGVS

-221 SSVLT
+221 SAVLT

-240 QLGIQWNLMG
+240 KLGIQWNLMG

-261 ELAVAINKDKEA
+261 ELAVAIDKDKEA

-294 GKDFETILGQI
+294 GKDFRDILGQI

-320 GSLENTFKAL
+320 GSLDNTFKAL

-356 TKNVNGFA
+356 TKGVNGFA
-364 AAMSAVPQPVM
+364 DAMDAVPQPVM
-375 NATGELVK
+375 NATGELIK

-478 GAVLGSASA
+478 GAVLESASA

-495 SQQSLAEQL
+495 SQQSLAGQL

-553 ADRAKLMEVQ
+553 ADRAKLIEVQ
-563 ARVKTNQA
+563 ARIKTNQA

-579 PLEKPKKP
+579 PLEKPKNP

-597 GTGAGKDEKKKAKKE
+597 GAGAGTGAKRTKKLPKPKDFTEQIANSKTALNLANLQFAAEGKILEARRLANEPLALALTAQKEIYRINADMARIKADKDMPA
-612 RESELAQIQAA
+612 AQKLNEIAALEVQSKAITRQLTYDIATAEQAA
-623 NGLFASQEVI
+623 GQT
-633 KARIAKAEYDQN
+633 
-645 QLEVMR
+645 R
-651 LQMVGRGVDLLAQAA
+651 LQ
-666 AIQRE
+666 
-671 KIPQDEKDAKM
+671 
-682 LGVRNG
+682 
-688 LIASENQYQREIAQY
+688 
-703 VKQQQEPLD
+703 
-712 AIILA
+712 
-717 NKTKFE
+717 
-723 DDKAYQRL
+723 
-731 LAEGINPELAQQYV
+731 
-745 EIDRAGKALQKSLEP
+745 
-760 AVALAKAAVLEAEAR
+760 
-775 GMSAE
+775 
-780 KIAEL
+780 
-785 KKSLEDLQKL
+785 
-795 PGQKVDEAKKGAEAA
+795 
-810 NQPKSEAEKVAE
+810 
-822 RIATLKKEITGL
+822 
-834 TSIST
+834 
-839 MAITAADGIGAA
+839 AITAYLEKQYELNTAIQQQKALAESVSSTLGQGMTSVFDL
-851 FANSFQSLIQGS
+851 LIQGS
-863 MNAQEALA
+863 DNWGKSLQQIASKVLVDIANQLIRIYVIEQAVSAIKSFLSPALP
-871 SFFQNVASMFIEM
+871 F
-884 AMQIIA
+884 
-890 KQMIMIVLQ
+890 
-899 SILKALG
+899 G
-906 GGGSNLNAPANIN
+906 GGG
-919 NPLGDLGTIGGAYTG
+919 GQIGGVGTLGPNYGIRQFAN
-934 KAIGG
+934 GG
-939 PVTGNASYM
+939 VPPVGRPSL
-948 VGERGPEIFTPS
+948 VGERGPELFMPGIRGTVIPNGGFGGGS
-960 TSGNITPNNRLRDV
+960 TNVVVNVDASGNSNVQGDQAQSRQLGIAVSAAVQAELVKQQRP
-974 MGGSPASAGGGQ
+974 GGLLSG
-986 MLNMTFETTRF
+986 
-997 GNTEY
+997 
-1002 VSRDQLEAA
+1002 
-1011 MAQTRRQAANDG
+1011 TRR
-1023 AKRGMGMTLD
+1023 
-1033 KLQQSPQTRSRV
+1033 
-1045 GIR
+1045 

>member
-1 VAVATVDIQINSQG
+1 MAVATVDIQVNSQG
-15 AVRSLN
+15 AVRNLN
-21 QVDVASR
+21 QVGVASKGAE
-28 NTQSALQKLDGVV
+28 NALKRLDGVV

-56 VINDVK
+56 IISDVK

-149 AYGMSGTQAYQVTD
+149 AYGMSGTEAYKVTD

-185 VASMAALAGVS
+185 VASMAALSGVS

-221 SSVLT
+221 SAVLT

-240 QLGIQWNLMG
+240 KLGIQWNLMG

-261 ELAVAINKDKEA
+261 ELAVAIDKDKEA

-294 GKDFETILGQI
+294 GKDFRDILGQI

-320 GSLENTFKAL
+320 GSLDNTFKAL

-356 TKNVNGFA
+356 TKGVNGFA
-364 AAMSAVPQPVM
+364 DAMDAVPQPVM
-375 NATGELVK
+375 NATGELIK

-495 SQQSLAEQL
+495 SQQSLAGQL

-553 ADRAKLMEVQ
+553 ADRAKLIEVQ

-587 ELPPTPTGVS
+587 ELPPTPTGVGAT
-597 GTGAGKDEKKKAKKE
+597 GTGTGGAKKTPKPKDFTE
-612 RESELAQIQAA
+612 QIANSQTALNLANLQFAA
-623 NGLFASQEVI
+623 EGKILE
-633 KARIAKAEYDQN
+633 AR
-645 QLEVMR
+645 R
-651 LQMVGRGVDLLAQAA
+651 LA
-666 AIQRE
+666 
-671 KIPQDEKDAKM
+671 
-682 LGVRNG
+682 N
-688 LIASENQYQREIAQY
+688 
-703 VKQQQEPLD
+703 EPL
-712 AIILA
+712 
-717 NKTKFE
+717 
-723 DDKAYQRL
+723 
-731 LAEGINPELAQQYV
+731 
-745 EIDRAGKALQKSLEP
+745 
-760 AVALAKAAVLEAEAR
+760 ALALTA
-775 GMSAE
+775 
-780 KIAEL
+780 
-785 KKSLEDLQKL
+785 QK
-795 PGQKVDEAKKGAEAA
+795 EYIE
-810 NQPKSEAEKVAE
+810 
-822 RIATLKKEITGL
+822 
-834 TSIST
+834 
-839 MAITAADGIGAA
+839 
-851 FANSFQSLIQGS
+851 S
-863 MNAQEALA
+863 M
-871 SFFQNVASMFIEM
+871 
-884 AMQIIA
+884 
-890 KQMIMIVLQ
+890 QM
-899 SILKALG
+899 
-906 GGGSNLNAPANIN
+906 
-919 NPLGDLGTIGGAYTG
+919 
-934 KAIGG
+934 
-939 PVTGNASYM
+939 
-948 VGERGPEIFTPS
+948 
-960 TSGNITPNNRLRDV
+960 
-974 MGGSPASAGGGQ
+974 
-986 MLNMTFETTRF
+986 
-997 GNTEY
+997 
-1002 VSRDQLEAA
+1002 
-1011 MAQTRRQAANDG
+1011 
-1023 AKRGMGMTLD
+1023 
-1033 KLQQSPQTRSRV
+1033 
-1045 GIR
+1045 

>member
-21 QVDVASR
+21 QVDVASKS
-28 NTQSALQKLDGVV
+28 TQSALQKLDGVV

-56 VINDVK
+56 IISDVK

-102 AASYQAASA
+102 AASYQVASA

-149 AYGMSGTQAYQVTD
+149 AYGMSGTEAYKVTD

-185 VASMAALAGVS
+185 VASMAALSGVS

-221 SSVLT
+221 SAVLT

-240 QLGIQWNLMG
+240 KLGIQWNLMG

-261 ELAVAINKDKEA
+261 ELAVAIDKDKEA

-294 GKDFETILGQI
+294 GKDFRDILGQI

-320 GSLENTFKAL
+320 GSLDNTFKAL

-356 TKNVNGFA
+356 TKGVNGFA
-364 AAMSAVPQPVM
+364 DAMDAVPQPVM
-375 NATGELVK
+375 NATGELIK

-495 SQQSLAEQL
+495 SQQSLAGQL

-553 ADRAKLMEVQ
+553 ADRAKLIEVQ

-587 ELPPTPTGVS
+587 ELPPTPTGV
-597 GTGAGKDEKKKAKKE
+597 GATGAGTGTGTKPPRAKKTPKPKDFTE
-612 RESELAQIQAA
+612 EIANSKTALNLANLQFAA
-623 NGLFASQEVI
+623 EGKILEARRLANEPLALALTAQKEIYRINADVAKI
-633 KARIAKAEYDQN
+633 KADKDMPNARKLNEIAALEIQSKAITRQLTYDIATAEQTAG
-645 QLEVMR
+645 QTR
-651 LQMVGRGVDLLAQAA
+651 LQ
-666 AIQRE
+666 
-671 KIPQDEKDAKM
+671 
-682 LGVRNG
+682 
-688 LIASENQYQREIAQY
+688 
-703 VKQQQEPLD
+703 
-712 AIILA
+712 
-717 NKTKFE
+717 
-723 DDKAYQRL
+723 
-731 LAEGINPELAQQYV
+731 
-745 EIDRAGKALQKSLEP
+745 
-760 AVALAKAAVLEAEAR
+760 
-775 GMSAE
+775 
-780 KIAEL
+780 
-785 KKSLEDLQKL
+785 
-795 PGQKVDEAKKGAEAA
+795 
-810 NQPKSEAEKVAE
+810 
-822 RIATLKKEITGL
+822 
-834 TSIST
+834 
-839 MAITAADGIGAA
+839 AITAYLEKQYELNTAIQQQKALAESVSTTLGQGMTAVFDT
-851 FANSFQSLIQGS
+851 LIQGS
-863 MNAQEALA
+863 DNWGKSLQQIASKVLVDIANQLIRIYVIEQAVSAIKSFLSPALP
-871 SFFQNVASMFIEM
+871 F
-884 AMQIIA
+884 
-890 KQMIMIVLQ
+890 
-899 SILKALG
+899 G
-906 GGGSNLNAPANIN
+906 GGG
-919 NPLGDLGTIGGAYTG
+919 GQIGG
-934 KAIGG
+934 IGTLG
-939 PVTGNASYM
+939 PNYGIKQFANGGVPPVGRPSL
-948 VGERGPEIFTPS
+948 VGERGPELFMPGIRGTV
-960 TSGNITPNNRLRDV
+960 IPNGGF
-974 MGGSPASAGGGQ
+974 GGSTNVVVNVDASGSNVQGDQAQAKQLGVVVSAAVQAELVKQQRPGGLLAG
-986 MLNMTFETTRF
+986 
-997 GNTEY
+997 
-1002 VSRDQLEAA
+1002 
-1011 MAQTRRQAANDG
+1011 TRR
-1023 AKRGMGMTLD
+1023 
-1033 KLQQSPQTRSRV
+1033 
-1045 GIR
+1045 

>member
-15 AVRSLN
+15 AVRNLN
-21 QVDVASR
+21 QVGVASKGAE
-28 NTQSALQKLDGVV
+28 NALKRLDGVV

-56 VINDVK
+56 IISDVK

-95 ANKAELA
+95 ANKADLA
-102 AASYQAASA
+102 ASSYQAASA

-149 AYGMSGTQAYQVTD
+149 AYGMSGTEAYKVTD

-185 VASMAALAGVS
+185 VASMAALSGVS

-221 SSVLT
+221 SAVLT

-240 QLGIQWNLMG
+240 KLGIQWNLMG

-261 ELAVAINKDKEA
+261 ELAVAIDKDKEA

-294 GKDFETILGQI
+294 GSDFKTILQQI
-305 GNASGKTDADFQTMK
+305 GDASGKTDADFQTMK
-320 GSLENTFKAL
+320 GSLDNTFKAL

-356 TKNVNGFA
+356 TKGVNGFA
-364 AAMSAVPQPVM
+364 DAMDAVPQPVM

-430 ALYTTNARTLQ
+430 ALYTSNTRTLQ
-441 AASIA
+441 TAAIA

-495 SQQSLAEQL
+495 SQQSLAGQL

-587 ELPPTPTGVS
+587 ELPPTPTGV
-597 GTGAGKDEKKKAKKE
+597 GATGAGTEKGSKKKKAKDFTEQITNSGTMLDLARSQFDIEGKILE
-612 RESELAQIQAA
+612 ARVAENTQLVLNLEAQKQLLQVNADIAKIKADKDMPAAQKKIELA
-623 NGLFASQEVI
+623 
-633 KARIAKAEYDQN
+633 
-645 QLEVMR
+645 R
-651 LQMVGRGVDLLAQAA
+651 L
-666 AIQRE
+666 AIQ
-671 KIPQDEKDAKM
+671 
-682 LGVRNG
+682 
-688 LIASENQYQREIAQY
+688 SETVSRQLNFDITAFQ
-703 VKQQQEPLD
+703 KQ
-712 AIILA
+712 AIDSYPGYIS
-717 NKTKFE
+717 
-723 DDKAYQRL
+723 
-731 LAEGINPELAQQYV
+731 GI
-745 EIDRAGKALQKSLEP
+745 
-760 AVALAKAAVLEAEAR
+760 
-775 GMSAE
+775 MSAASGYST
-780 KIAEL
+780 I
-785 KKSLEDLQKL
+785 LEYSKQLTVEQQKQKDL
-795 PGQKVDEAKKGAEAA
+795 
-810 NQPKSEAEKVAE
+810 
-822 RIATLKKEITGL
+822 
-834 TSIST
+834 
-839 MAITAADGIGAA
+839 ADGIANTVGQGMVSAFDALISGTENFGASLRNIA
-851 FANSFQSLIQGS
+851 SGVLKDIAMQLLRIYVINQAINAISSFFGPKTSAGAGFGGF
-863 MNAQEALA
+863 NPA
-871 SFFQNVASMFIEM
+871 SFSMGSLSGGLTGVGNFSS
-884 AMQIIA
+884 AF
-890 KQMIMIVLQ
+890 VP
-899 SILKALG
+899 KALG
-906 GGGSNLNAPANIN
+906 GPVSAGS
-919 NPLGDLGTIGGAYTG
+919 
-934 KAIGG
+934 
-939 PVTGNASYM
+939 SYM
-948 VGERGPEIFTPS
+948 VGERGPELFTPKHGGSIVPNNALGGGS
-960 TSGNITPNNRLRDV
+960 TSVTVNVDASGSNVQGDQAQSRQLGLAISTAVQAELIKQKRP
-974 MGGSPASAGGGQ
+974 GGLLS
-986 MLNMTFETTRF
+986 
-997 GNTEY
+997 
-1002 VSRDQLEAA
+1002 
-1011 MAQTRRQAANDG
+1011 
-1023 AKRGMGMTLD
+1023 
-1033 KLQQSPQTRSRV
+1033 
-1045 GIR
+1045 